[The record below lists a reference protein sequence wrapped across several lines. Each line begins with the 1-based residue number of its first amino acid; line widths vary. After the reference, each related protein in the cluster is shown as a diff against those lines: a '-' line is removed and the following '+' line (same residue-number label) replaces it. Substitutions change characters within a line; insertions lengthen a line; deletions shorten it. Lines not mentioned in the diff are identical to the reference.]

1 MKLKL
6 NAALVTALALLVLAP
21 SMGKHVY
28 AEAWE
33 ANITIDTE
41 GVVHVYMEMTAR
53 PGINE
58 YALPVDPI
66 LASLVTRLNG
76 SLIASFYVNGTLFV
90 PAETPG
96 TVNVEYIANVTV
108 GKSGSSFTVRP
119 GFTVTLT
126 VTPNVILLSMPE
138 GLVSS
143 RVEDGNLVLVIEGPS
158 TINYTISTVSTTTTA
173 APPPGAEQ
181 TTITTPTETT
191 QAEGKPPTLL
201 LAAVLAIVGGLA
213 AAYFLMKKRGTSSST
228 VGLEEYLNSTD
239 YMILRYLEK
248 VGGTALQSVVQ
259 KELNLP
265 KATLSR
271 HVNKLARLGFIEVV
285 REGKINRLILK
296 KRPPEK

>member
-1 MKLKL
+1 MKPKLK
-6 NAALVTALALLVLAP
+6 AVLVTALVLLMLAP
-21 SMGKHVY
+21 AMSRHAY

-96 TVNVEYIANVTV
+96 TVTVEYIANVTV

-126 VTPNVILLSMPE
+126 VMPNVILLSMPE

-158 TINYTISTVSTTTTA
+158 TINYTISTVSTTTA

-181 TTITTPTETT
+181 TTTTTLTETT
-191 QAEGKPPTLL
+191 EAKGKPPTLL

-213 AAYFLMKKRGTSSST
+213 AAYYLMKRRGTSSST
-228 VGLEEYLNSTD
+228 MGLEEYLNSTD

-296 KRPPEK
+296 KKPPEK